1 MRAKSD
7 HFEFSEQTG
16 DTIVQGLPPIVGST
30 GGSTWFGNGG
40 HVPQNEFELPQDA
53 TCRFSILYDSQC
65 DYSTRETTVFG
76 GSDASGTV
84 RLCENAAGAPGLFHL
99 HLSDGL
105 GASLDIKVGLSRS
118 AGKRIA
124 VTVNPQLHSASVY
137 ELHAWSRSPGMPL
150 DCDVSA
156 QGTLS
161 RIGPRSGQFTLGGCR
176 ANGNVTECFTGRLA
190 NFAVYGHVLES
201 ESIMRY
207 TGASDNPCALSDT
220 SLGKPSTESLQRF
233 KSDLLALRKA
243 VAKPGLDESDFHS
256 IALVVFRWLFDRQ
269 PHYVDICA
277 KLGVQLWFSGRGP
290 NAERFFQTISGHEPI
305 FYAAGDFDGPL
316 DRSWKTLDKWK
327 SETILMANGGGIS
340 TEAFVKFVRNKLGA
354 GHFDE
359 TDRTRWQQD
368 LKEISDTIRIGGNQA
383 LYFQMKAI
391 ANSVL
396 NSVAATRIEPL
407 LST

>member
-1 MRAKSD
+1 MR
-7 HFEFSEQTG
+7 
-16 DTIVQGLPPIVGST
+16 L
-30 GGSTWFGNGG
+30 
-40 HVPQNEFELPQDA
+40 
-53 TCRFSILYDSQC
+53 
-65 DYSTRETTVFG
+65 
-76 GSDASGTV
+76 
-84 RLCENAAGAPGLFHL
+84 
-99 HLSDGL
+99 
-105 GASLDIKVGLSRS
+105 
-118 AGKRIA
+118 
-124 VTVNPQLHSASVY
+124 
-137 ELHAWSRSPGMPL
+137 
-150 DCDVSA
+150 
-156 QGTLS
+156 
-161 RIGPRSGQFTLGGCR
+161 
-176 ANGNVTECFTGRLA
+176 
-190 NFAVYGHVLES
+190 
-201 ESIMRY
+201 

-256 IALVVFRWLFDRQ
+256 IALVVFSWLFDRQ
-269 PHYVDICA
+269 PHYVDICT

-290 NAERFFQTISGHEPI
+290 NAERLFQTISGHEPI

-327 SETILMANGGGIS
+327 SETILMAKGGGIS

-359 TDRTRWQQD
+359 TDRTHWQRD

-391 ANSVL
+391 ADSVL
-396 NSVAATRIEPL
+396 NSVAAARIEPL